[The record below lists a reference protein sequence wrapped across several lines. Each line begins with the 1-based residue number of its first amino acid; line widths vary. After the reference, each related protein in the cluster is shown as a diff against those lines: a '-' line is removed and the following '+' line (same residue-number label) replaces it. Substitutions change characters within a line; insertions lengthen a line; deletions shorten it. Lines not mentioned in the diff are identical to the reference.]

1 MKTGWNMLGD
11 FQRNQARNQGLSVMN
26 GKCQVP
32 ETGLSTAA
40 VAKNMVQ
47 PPLIKGKAVTLPF
60 PYHQ

>member
-1 MKTGWNMLGD
+1 M
-11 FQRNQARNQGLSVMN
+11 MN